1 MPKPKHKIP
10 FHLLQQQTSV
20 YTLDAE
26 QFNFYHKCKLE
37 NEILMIEELIE
48 GHRDAISRLE
58 DTIKIVQANIKQL
71 EDIETGRL

>member
-10 FHLLQQQTSV
+10 FHHLQQQTSV
-20 YTLDAE
+20 YSLDAE
-26 QFNFYHKCKLE
+26 QFNFYHKCELE

-58 DTIKIVQANIKQL
+58 DTKEIVQRNIRELQN
-71 EDIETGRL
+71 IETGRL